1 MTKKVLCCFLSA
13 LLLLFSLNACT
24 AAGEDKQIVVPID
37 AQPEYLDPQIVS
49 DVGARNIIA
58 NCFEGLVALSG
69 DASIVPAAAESYTV
83 SDNGLVYTFKL
94 REDGQ
99 WKITRAAG
107 KIVTSQVQKNTTQSK
122 TEEETTAIAVSDCIE
137 TAVTA
142 NDFAFAIK
150 RAIQAETKSPYAWAL
165 MNIKNADKVNS
176 GKLSSSKLGITV
188 KDKYTLVIEL
198 ERKDANFL
206 YALTTSACMPCNEE
220 YFEYTRGHY
229 GLSTDYL
236 IYNGPFYISSWTD
249 SAITVRK
256 NDNYHIS
263 DEKSSVKPS
272 SVYFSFNNEQETR
285 STKLK
290 NTTYHLA
297 KLTES
302 QAEEFQDSK
311 SISVNTFTSAV
322 TAFVFNCSNET
333 LSNVNIRKAIAYA
346 TDVKSLCEYYSKE
359 AAKGIVPSYCVV
371 AGENYRSKA
380 ADNSAYSQK
389 VKQAMKYFKL
399 GLEEL
404 EKDDVEISILCSTEN
419 ETAIRNVMQLWQSVF
434 GVAFTVS
441 VEAVSSQQLESRV
454 SQKDFEIVFTDITV
468 SDYFAE
474 SSVMAFQSQSRDN
487 IASLSDKKYDALVKK
502 ISKAGT
508 VSKKVSAIENAEKY
522 LVENAVV
529 IPVCQTNCYYALGKG
544 VSGITF
550 SPTGEVAYYKSALR
564 K

>member
-37 AQPEYLDPQIVS
+37 SQPEYLDAQIVS
-49 DVGARNIIA
+49 NVGARNIIA
-58 NCFEGLVALSG
+58 NCFEGLVSLASDG
-69 DASIVPAAAESYTV
+69 SIVPAAAESYTV

-94 REDGQ
+94 RQDCE

-107 KIVTSQVQKNTTQSK
+107 KIVTSQVQKSTTQ
-122 TEEETTAIAVSDCIE
+122 TQEDVETTAVSVSDCIE

-142 NDFAFAIK
+142 NDFSFAIK
-150 RAIQAETKSPYAWAL
+150 RALQPETKSPYAWTL
-165 MNIKNADKVNS
+165 MNIKNAEKVNS
-176 GKLSSSKLGITV
+176 GKMSSSKLGV
-188 KDKYTLVIEL
+188 RAKDRYTLVIEL

-229 GLSTDYL
+229 GLSNEYL

-249 SAITVRK
+249 SAITVRR
-256 NDNYHIS
+256 NDKYHMS
-263 DEKSSVKPS
+263 DNKSTVKPA

-285 STKLK
+285 STKIK

-297 KLTES
+297 KLTEK
-302 QAEEFQDSK
+302 QAQEFEESK
-311 SISVNTFTSAV
+311 SVSINTFSSAV
-322 TAFVFNCSNET
+322 SAFVFNCANET

-346 TDVKSLCEYYSKE
+346 TDIKPLCEYYNKE
-359 AAKGIVPSYCVV
+359 AAKGIVPLYCVV

-389 VKQAMKYFKL
+389 VKQAMKYFKQ
-399 GLEEL
+399 GLDEL
-404 EKDDVEISILCSTEN
+404 EKDEIEISVLCSVEN
-419 ETAIRNVMQLWQSVF
+419 ETVVRSVMQQWQSVF

-441 VEAVSSQQLESRV
+441 VEAVQPQELASRV
-454 SQKDFEIVFTDITV
+454 SQKNYAVAFTELTA
-468 SDYFAE
+468 SDYFAQ

-487 IASLSDKKYDALVKK
+487 IASLSDAKYDALVKK
-502 ISKAGT
+502 ISKCGT
-508 VSKKVSAIENAEKY
+508 VSTMVSAVEKAEQY

-529 IPVCQTNCYYALGKG
+529 IPVCQLDCYYALGKG
-544 VSGITF
+544 VSAIAF